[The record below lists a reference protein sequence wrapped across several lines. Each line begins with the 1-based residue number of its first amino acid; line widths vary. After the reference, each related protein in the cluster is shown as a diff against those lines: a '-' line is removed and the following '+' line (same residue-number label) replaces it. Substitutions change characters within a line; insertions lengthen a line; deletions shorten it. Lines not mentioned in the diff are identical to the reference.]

1 MLQTKISYFKFRD
14 FIIDV
19 IKKINMV
26 TKIEKSANVEFFSLG
41 FVSFW
46 NEECSQSWRERGA
59 F

>member
-1 MLQTKISYFKFRD
+1 
-14 FIIDV
+14 
-19 IKKINMV
+19 MV